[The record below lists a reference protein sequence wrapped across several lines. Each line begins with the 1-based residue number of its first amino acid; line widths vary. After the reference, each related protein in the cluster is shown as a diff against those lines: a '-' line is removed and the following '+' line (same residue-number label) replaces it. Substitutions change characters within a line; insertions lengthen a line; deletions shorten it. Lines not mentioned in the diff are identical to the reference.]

1 MSDVLF
7 VKPPRVHT
15 TGRTPLVPVGSS
27 KKLDI
32 IKFIF
37 HSFSFIR
44 LFCVEG
50 TVRENDQMNSVA
62 LFLPSFL
69 VPWPL
74 TRYIVGVCLH
84 NNINPTR
91 WTLTRTFL
99 LLLLGFHD
107 AMNFFIHSYCYYYY
121 SLLFWIFLSV
131 LPPLIFM
138 CEIGQYPFF
147 LLPIIIIRIQKR
159 DSSRFRCVGWRRS
172 SEGQALV
179 VSSSWPHLFFFPLF
193 LLGKV
198 LKKEEEGCERV
209 RFFYSFSLLYSGR
222 PIIGDNEPA
231 QIGKEE
237 PCCSCCVSGRGWSM
251 VEQTSLEVKWTPS
264 RVYSQEKK
272 NEKKR
277 KRRRKNREP
286 VSDLWGSEN
295 VKNIKI

>member
-1 MSDVLF
+1 MRNR
-7 VKPPRVHT
+7 P
-15 TGRTPLVPVGSS
+15 
-27 KKLDI
+27 I
-32 IKFIF
+32 
-37 HSFSFIR
+37 
-44 LFCVEG
+44 
-50 TVRENDQMNSVA
+50 
-62 LFLPSFL
+62 
-69 VPWPL
+69 
-74 TRYIVGVCLH
+74 
-84 NNINPTR
+84 
-91 WTLTRTFL
+91 
-99 LLLLGFHD
+99 
-107 AMNFFIHSYCYYYY
+107 
-121 SLLFWIFLSV
+121 
-131 LPPLIFM
+131 
-138 CEIGQYPFF
+138 PFF
-147 LLPIIIIRIQKR
+147 LLPIIIRIQKR

-193 LLGKV
+193 SLGKV

-209 RFFYSFSLLYSGR
+209 RFFNSFSLLYSGR